1 MVKVTTQFVCQ
12 QCGYSTPRWMG
23 QCPSCGHWNTLVESL
38 VATGTKN
45 LKLKTKNLEQVGPIR
60 LSSVKKAEYQK
71 RVSTGIGEL
80 DRVLGGGILP
90 GMVVLVAGEPG
101 IGKSTLLLQ
110 LADRIARTS
119 FVGNDARYVKRKT
132 SNDTNF
138 ETVQRSNVIYV
149 AGEESATQIANR
161 ASRLEV
167 KGEEISVFEETD
179 VDSIVSNLSSLSSLS
194 LIIVDSIQ
202 TLTTEDLTG
211 TAGSIGQVREC
222 AGRLAAFGKSTG
234 VPVFLVGHVTKEGS
248 IAGPRV
254 LEHMVDTVLW
264 FEGDRSG
271 VLRVL
276 RSIKNRFGAT
286 DEVGIFSMEE
296 KGLIEVSN
304 PSRIFLGENGR
315 VSGSV
320 ATAIL
325 EGTRIILVEIQAL
338 VVPTKLAFPKRVGQG
353 VDQRRLELI
362 IAVLTRRAGLPLWD
376 FDIFVN
382 VAGGIRV
389 EEPGAD
395 LAIALAISSAFQDKP
410 LPTGTAAIGEVGL
423 LGEIREV
430 SMQERRAKEAR
441 RLGFRNVVTKREAR
455 TVGEAIRSYISSK

>member
-1 MVKVTTQFVCQ
+1 
-12 QCGYSTPRWMG
+12 MG
-23 QCPSCGHWNTLVESL
+23 QCPGCGQWNSLVETVLESK
-38 VATGTKN
+38 ARGT
-45 LKLKTKNLEQVGPIR
+45 R
-60 LSSVKKAEYQK
+60 LSRAKSRDGTLPVRLPSVKKEDYQK
-71 RVSTGIGEL
+71 RTLTGIAEL
-80 DRVLGGGILP
+80 DRVLGGGIVS
-90 GMVVLVAGEPG
+90 GMVTLIAGEPG
-101 IGKSTLLLQ
+101 IGKSTLLLE
-110 LADRIARTS
+110 LAGKAR
-119 FVGNDARYVKRKT
+119 GD
-132 SNDTNF
+132 
-138 ETVQRSNVIYV
+138 VIYI

-161 ASRLEV
+161 AARLGV
-167 KGEEISVFEETD
+167 KGDGITVLESTD
-179 VDSIVSNLSSLSSLS
+179 VDEVISNLSTLSSLS

-222 AGRLAAFGKSTG
+222 ASRLSHFAKTSG

-271 VLRVL
+271 VLRIL
-276 RSIKNRFGAT
+276 RSVKNRFGAT

-304 PSRIFLGENGR
+304 PSRIFLGGNGH

-320 ATAIL
+320 TTAIL

-353 VDQRRLELI
+353 IDQRRLELI
-362 IAVLTRRAGLPLWD
+362 IAVLIRRAGLPLWD
-376 FDIFVN
+376 FDVFVN

-389 EEPGAD
+389 EEPGVD

-410 LPTGTAAIGEVGL
+410 VPAGLAAIGEVGL
-423 LGEIREV
+423 LGEIREAP
-430 SMQERRAKEAR
+430 MQERRAKEAR
-441 RLGFRNVVTKREAR
+441 RLGFRNVVTKKEAR
-455 TVGEAIRSYISSK
+455 TVGEAIRKYLSSK